1 MTICPFSPTVAVHA
15 YFPLGFGISV
25 SSLLVKYDLLYKSY
39 HILLFP
45 SIEKNIFL
53 SVFSDFSIENL

>member
-1 MTICPFSPTVAVHA
+1 MLYIHSIEKLIDNLPFVW
-15 YFPLGFGISV
+15 
-25 SSLLVKYDLLYKSY
+25 YDLLYKSY